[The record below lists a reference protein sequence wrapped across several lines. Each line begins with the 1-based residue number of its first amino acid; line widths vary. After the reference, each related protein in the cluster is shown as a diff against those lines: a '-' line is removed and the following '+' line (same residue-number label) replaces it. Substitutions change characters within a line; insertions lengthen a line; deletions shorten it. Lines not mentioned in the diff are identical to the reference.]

1 MHHSKLPLTIWFWAA
16 YLMATHSNGI
26 SALQLQ
32 RQLGFGSYKTA
43 WLICAKLRRS
53 MVAPDRNPLA
63 GLVEVDETGIACRS
77 KYDPPTGGGGRSIKV
92 KCWSSAPS
100 RSSTVAPDPA
110 ASGSRGADY
119 SADSLHPFIAQNLA
133 IGTTAKTDG
142 GRVIPVPPVSDT
154 IPV

>member
-1 MHHSKLPLTIWFWAA
+1 
-16 YLMATHSNGI
+16 MATDSNGI

-77 KYDPPTGGGGRSIKV
+77 KDPLTGGGGRSNQGKMRV
-92 KCWSSAPS
+92 VG
-100 RSSTVAPDPA
+100 TVEIED
-110 ASGSRGADY
+110 GGAGHGRIGLAEVSDY
-119 SADSLHPFIAQNLA
+119 SADQPASFHRRKTSQSGRRPRP
-133 IGTTAKTDG
+133 TDG
-142 GRVIPVPPVSDT
+142 RLILVPPVSAT